1 VSPYLS
7 PVMADRLT
15 TLFRVFGPVIYA
27 RCRRLLGDAA
37 AAEDATQETF
47 IRVFRHLDRAPD
59 TEAALGW
66 IYRIA
71 TNYCLNELRDRRLR
85 PASHET
91 VPEMPVLDG
100 GEKWHVDRDLVALV
114 IKRSP
119 EELRVAAWLHYVD
132 GFDQEEVARTLGISR
147 RTVVNRLQTFIRN
160 AQKFALR
167 TAA

>member
-1 VSPYLS
+1 
-7 PVMADRLT
+7 MADRLT
-15 TLFRVFGPVIYA
+15 TLFRVYGPVIYA

-47 IRVFRHLDRAPD
+47 MRVFKHLDRAPD

-71 TNYCLNELRDRRLR
+71 TNYCLNEIRDRRLR
-85 PASHET
+85 PESHDSP
-91 VPEMPVLDG
+91 PELPQLECAEQLFVN
-100 GEKWHVDRDLVALV
+100 RDLAALV

-119 EELRVAAWLHYVD
+119 EELRVVAWLHYVD
-132 GFDQEEVARTLGISR
+132 GFDQLEVARTLGISR
-147 RTVVNRLQTFIRN
+147 RTVVNRLTVFHRN